1 VKNIQINPVEGL
13 KRVGYGELVH
23 RYFLKVMPHYVNSFI
38 AEKGRRKTVIEGH
51 QRTEIYTKRYDPGDN
66 LEDHLTFALKFEGI
80 NLETLNAL
88 FRVVDRKALERF
100 IKEAP
105 AGKYTRKIWFLYEYL
120 MGEELDLDPSK
131 VTNYVDLL
139 DQSKYYTAKGIPHR
153 RQKVTDNLLGDRR
166 FCPMVRRTDN
176 LKNYIALQLD
186 RKGMEVVGNYP
197 GEVLRRAVS
206 YLYTKETKSSF
217 EIERATPDQKRAARF
232 VELLRMADDREFF
245 NKPSLVELQQA
256 TVDERFANNDFRTE
270 QNYVGQTVSFGNE
283 LIYFVA
289 PKPEDIPELMK
300 GMFYAYKRMMSS
312 EVHPIVIAAV
322 ISFGFVF
329 MHPFDDGNG
338 RIHRFLVHNILAK
351 KRFTPKGLIFPV
363 SATMLRKIKQYDETL
378 ELFSVPLL
386 PLLDFE
392 LDSAGRME
400 VKNETGVHYKYM
412 DMTAIA
418 ERLFGFIQDTIA
430 NELVSELDFIL
441 DYDKAKLTIR
451 DIVDMPDQLIDL
463 FIRMCIQN
471 KGKLSKNKLKS
482 RFEQLTNN
490 EITQMEA
497 CVRDAFTGSGVTSAK
512 AVVHKH
518 LMLLDSRV
526 RGND

>member
-1 VKNIQINPVEGL
+1 MKNIEINPTEGL
-13 KRVGYGELVH
+13 KLVGYGELVR
-23 RYFLKVMPHYVNSFI
+23 RYLLDVIPHYVKSFI
-38 AEKGRRKTVIEGH
+38 AEKGRRKAVIEGY

-80 NLETLNAL
+80 NLEILNAL
-88 FRVVDRKALERF
+88 FLVVDRKELERF
-100 IKEAP
+100 IKETP
-105 AGKYTRKIWFLYEYL
+105 AGKYARKIWFLYEYL
-120 MGEELDLDPSK
+120 MGKELDLDPSK

-139 DQSKYYTAKGIPHR
+139 DQSKYYTAKGIQHR

-166 FCPMVRRTDN
+166 FCPMVRHTDN
-176 LKNYIALQLD
+176 LKNYIDLQLNK
-186 RKGMEVVGNYP
+186 KGMEIVGNYP
-197 GEVLRRAVS
+197 EEVLRRAVS

-232 VELLRMADDREFF
+232 VELLRIADDREFF

-283 LIYFVA
+283 LVDFVA
-289 PKPEDIPELMK
+289 PKPEDISELME

-312 EVHPIVIAAV
+312 EVHPVVIAAA

-338 RIHRFLVHNILAK
+338 RIHRFLIHNILAK
-351 KRFTPKGLIFPV
+351 RRFTPKGLIFPI
-363 SATMLRKIKQYDETL
+363 SATMLRKIKEYDETL
-378 ELFSVPLL
+378 ELFSEPLL

-392 LDSAGRME
+392 LDSDGRME
-400 VKNETGVHYKYM
+400 VKNETAVHYKYI
-412 DMTAIA
+412 DMTAIV
-418 ERLFGFIQDTIA
+418 ERLFGFIQDTIE
-430 NELVSELDFIL
+430 NELVLELDFIL

-463 FIRMCIQN
+463 FIRLCIEN
-471 KGKLSKNKLKS
+471 NGRLSKNKRKTK
-482 RFEQLTNN
+482 FEQLTNK
-490 EITQMEA
+490 EVAQMED
-497 CVRDAFTGSGVTSAK
+497 CVRNAFNRTATDAC
-512 AVVHKH
+512 
-518 LMLLDSRV
+518 
-526 RGND
+526 

>member
-1 VKNIQINPVEGL
+1 VKNIEINPTEGL
-13 KRVGYGELVH
+13 KLVGYGELVR
-23 RYFLKVMPHYVNSFI
+23 RYFLEVIPHYVKSFI

-51 QRTEIYTKRYDPGDN
+51 RRTEIYTKRYDPGDN

-80 NLETLNAL
+80 NLEILNAL
-88 FRVVDRKALERF
+88 FLVVDRKELERF
-100 IKEAP
+100 IKETP
-105 AGKYTRKIWFLYEYL
+105 AGKYARKIWFLYEYL
-120 MGEELDLDPSK
+120 MGKELDLDPAK

-153 RQKVTDNLLGDRR
+153 RQKVTDNLLGDRL
-166 FCPMVRRTDN
+166 FCPMVRHTDN
-176 LKNYIALQLD
+176 LKNYMDLQLNK
-186 RKGMEVVGNYP
+186 RGMELVGNYP
-197 GEVLRRAVS
+197 EEVLRRAVS

-232 VELLRMADDREFF
+232 VELHRIADDREFF
-245 NKPSLVELQQA
+245 NKPSLLELQKA
-256 TVDERFANNDFRTE
+256 TVDERFANDDFRAE

-283 LIYFVA
+283 IVDFVA
-289 PKPEDIPELMK
+289 PKPEDIAELME

-312 EVHPIVIAAV
+312 EVHPVVIAAA

-351 KRFTPKGLIFPV
+351 RRFTPKGLIFPI
-363 SATMLRKIKQYDETL
+363 SATMLRKIKEYNETL
-378 ELFSVPLL
+378 ELFSEPLL

-392 LDSAGRME
+392 LDSDGRVD
-400 VKNETGVHYKYM
+400 VKNETALHYKYI

-418 ERLFGFIQDTIA
+418 ERLFGFIQDTIE
-430 NELVSELDFIL
+430 NELVSELEFIL

-463 FIRMCIQN
+463 FIRLCIEN
-471 KGKLSKNKLKS
+471 NGRLSKNKRKTK
-482 RFEQLTNN
+482 FEQLTNK
-490 EITQMEA
+490 EVAQMEE
-497 CVRDAFTGSGVTSAK
+497 CVRNAFNRTATDA
-512 AVVHKH
+512 
-518 LMLLDSRV
+518 
-526 RGND
+526 

>member
-1 VKNIQINPVEGL
+1 MKNIEINPTEGL
-13 KRVGYGELVH
+13 RLVGYGELVR
-23 RYFLKVMPHYVNSFI
+23 RYFLEVIPHYVKSFI

-51 QRTEIYTKRYDPGDN
+51 RRTEIYTKRYDPGDN

-80 NLETLNAL
+80 NLEILNAL
-88 FRVVDRKALERF
+88 FLVVDRKELERF
-100 IKEAP
+100 IKETP
-105 AGKYTRKIWFLYEYL
+105 AGKYARKIWFLYEYL
-120 MGEELDLDPSK
+120 MGKELDLDPAK

-153 RQKVTDNLLGDRR
+153 RQKVTDNLLGDRL
-166 FCPMVRRTDN
+166 FCPMVRHTDN
-176 LKNYIALQLD
+176 LKNYMDLQLNK
-186 RKGMEVVGNYP
+186 KGMELVGNYP
-197 GEVLRRAVS
+197 EEVLRRAVS

-232 VELLRMADDREFF
+232 VELLRIADDREFF
-245 NKPSLVELQQA
+245 NKPSLLELQKA
-256 TVDERFANNDFRTE
+256 TVDERFANNDFRAE

-283 LIYFVA
+283 IVDFVA
-289 PKPEDIPELMK
+289 PKPEDIAELME

-312 EVHPIVIAAV
+312 EVHPVVIAAA

-351 KRFTPKGLIFPV
+351 RRFTPKGLIFPI
-363 SATMLRKIKQYDETL
+363 SATMLRKIKEYNETL
-378 ELFSVPLL
+378 ELFSEPLL

-392 LDSAGRME
+392 LDSDGRVD
-400 VKNETGVHYKYM
+400 VKNETALHYKYI

-418 ERLFGFIQDTIA
+418 ERLFGFIQDTIE
-430 NELVSELDFIL
+430 NELVSELEFIL

-463 FIRMCIQN
+463 FIRLCIEN
-471 KGKLSKNKLKS
+471 NGRLSKNKRKTK
-482 RFEQLTNN
+482 FEQLTNK
-490 EITQMEA
+490 EVAQMEE
-497 CVRDAFTGSGVTSAK
+497 CVRNAFSRTATDA
-512 AVVHKH
+512 
-518 LMLLDSRV
+518 
-526 RGND
+526 